1 MLGAWREQVWGMGN
15 EVGGSSFV
23 RKTMIAK
30 VNFVLFRA
38 GKTHKEKV
46 PIP

>member
-1 MLGAWREQVWGMGN
+1 MGN
-15 EVGGSSFV
+15 KVGGSCLV
-23 RKTMIAK
+23 GKTMIAK
-30 VNFVLFRA
+30 VNFVHFRA